1 MYAGSRR
8 KGDDN
13 PQRGNA
19 LKLSTAHIK
28 EKRKRKEIR
37 EKWWG
42 GGRCV
47 EKHAAT
53 RAAAGQE
60 IANAACKSLL

>member
-1 MYAGSRR
+1 MFASARR

-19 LKLSTAHIK
+19 LKLSAARIK
-28 EKRKRKEIR
+28 ERRKRKEKR
-37 EKWWG
+37 NQRKEKG
-42 GGRCV
+42 G
-47 EKHAAT
+47 EAHTAT

-60 IANAACKSLL
+60 IATAAGKSLL